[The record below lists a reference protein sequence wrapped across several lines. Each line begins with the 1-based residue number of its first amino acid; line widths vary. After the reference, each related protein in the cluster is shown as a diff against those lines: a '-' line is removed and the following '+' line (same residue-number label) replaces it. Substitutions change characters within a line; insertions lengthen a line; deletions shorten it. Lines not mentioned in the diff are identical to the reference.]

1 MNAMLDYM
9 KYETSKS
16 EHKLLSEV
24 KLNENKDFFPSISYE
39 QTSFSNLRSRP
50 LLIITN
56 NVRLGHFH
64 AGLTFHTQK
73 QCPSFICG
81 LWVGSVREMKLTT
94 GTSSQSLMENVP
106 MTTLNA

>member
-1 MNAMLDYM
+1 MNVMLDYM

-16 EHKLLSEV
+16 EHKLLTEV
-24 KLNENKDFFPSISYE
+24 KLNENKDFFSPSISYT

-56 NVRLGHFH
+56 NVSLGHFH

-73 QCPSFICG
+73 YLLFAVFG
-81 LWVGSVREMKLTT
+81 LVLFGK
-94 GTSSQSLMENVP
+94 
-106 MTTLNA
+106 

>member
-1 MNAMLDYM
+1 MNVMLDYM

-16 EHKLLSEV
+16 EDKLLTEV
-24 KLNENKDFFPSISYE
+24 KLNENKDFFPSISYK

-56 NVRLGHFH
+56 NVSLGHFH

-73 QCPSFICG
+73 HLLFAVFG
-81 LWVGSVREMKLTT
+81 LVLFGK
-94 GTSSQSLMENVP
+94 
-106 MTTLNA
+106 